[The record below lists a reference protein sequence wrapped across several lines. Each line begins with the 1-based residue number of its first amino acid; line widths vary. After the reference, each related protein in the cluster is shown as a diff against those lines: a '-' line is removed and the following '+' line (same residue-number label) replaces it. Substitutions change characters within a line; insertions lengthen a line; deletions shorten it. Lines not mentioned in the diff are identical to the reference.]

1 LGKRASERKKHT
13 QRQTA
18 HAKEHASNKKRK
30 VERKIQCLLGERPD
44 LHNAGFNVRLT
55 ITTDALDVVCEDGD
69 RPGETICHHPMQG
82 VSFASG
88 TMTLLL

>member
-1 LGKRASERKKHT
+1 MIKERST
-13 QRQTA
+13 TVPPYIFLLSLPF
-18 HAKEHASNKKRK
+18 SN
-30 VERKIQCLLGERPD
+30 D
-44 LHNAGFNVRLT
+44 AGFNVRLT

-88 TMTLLL
+88 SLTCFCIL

>member
-1 LGKRASERKKHT
+1 MF
-13 QRQTA
+13 
-18 HAKEHASNKKRK
+18 
-30 VERKIQCLLGERPD
+30 V
-44 LHNAGFNVRLT
+44 GFNVRLT

-88 TMTLLL
+88 NVTLDPNCCFRLDL